1 VEKKLKEIMSIVFN
15 EPIENINDKSSFESI
30 DKWDSLAHL
39 NLIIAIEESFN
50 VKLSDNEVEDSLSF
64 NSLKKI
70 LKNKNIS

>member
-1 VEKKLKEIMSIVFN
+1 MEKKLKEIMSIVFN

>member
-1 VEKKLKEIMSIVFN
+1 MSIVFN